1 VCRFYYMRVTVSHQK
16 SQAEAIRAVDR
27 AMEDVFQGLASGP
40 ITIADSQRAWA
51 GSILSFSLTAKMGLI
66 RNPIKG
72 TIEVTDRV
80 VILDADFGM
89 FNLILGD
96 KVRATV
102 ESRVRGLLT

>member
-1 VCRFYYMRVTVSHQK
+1 
-16 SQAEAIRAVDR
+16 
-27 AMEDVFQGLASGP
+27 
-40 ITIADSQRAWA
+40 
-51 GSILSFSLTAKMGLI
+51 
-66 RNPIKG
+66 
-72 TIEVTDRV
+72 